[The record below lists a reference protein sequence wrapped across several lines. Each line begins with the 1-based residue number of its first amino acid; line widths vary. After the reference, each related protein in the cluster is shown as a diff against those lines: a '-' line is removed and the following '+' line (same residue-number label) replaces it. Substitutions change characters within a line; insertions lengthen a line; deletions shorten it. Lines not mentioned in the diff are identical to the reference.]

1 MKRILSIL
9 LIVAFLITTL
19 SGCFSSSKSNAD
31 TISHNLPNVKTEML
45 SVDYWL
51 ESLKKGDKVLLS
63 SEEIAEING
72 QIASVAKNY
81 TTDLIS
87 YPSSLTVSQITD
99 MLDTLKIEET
109 SLYTSDGA
117 AFAEGYLES
126 LYQSVNAENLA
137 STTKVSYGVLL
148 RNESLRAL
156 PTFTE
161 AFVDSS
167 DLSNDLFQYGLV
179 NIGEP
184 VVVIYAST
192 EHSWFFVKTAN
203 SYGWVASDA
212 IVFMEKG
219 SWVDYIE
226 NSNFL
231 VVTDA
236 ELKLDHNPYNE
247 NIADITLRMG
257 TRLPL
262 YTMSELG
269 ETALDGQG
277 IAGGYVAKI
286 PTKNMLG
293 YLEFIPMFIPAS
305 DAISIGYLPYT
316 TENILTQA
324 FKLLGRR
331 YCENGLYNGRDN
343 ESFICDIYKTFGF
356 NFPATTDLQAEIPS
370 ENIDVSKLNTEDTI
384 KQIKKL
390 TSGTLL
396 FTDDEALIYVG
407 SEDGL
412 YYVIHPTRSFYF
424 NDERYDANATVLS
437 TLDIVK
443 KNGSQYIDALKTLK
457 VLDVVKE

>member
-1 MKRILSIL
+1 MKRFISIL
-9 LIVAFLITTL
+9 LITAFLITTL
-19 SGCFSSSKSNAD
+19 SGCFGSAKSNAD
-31 TISHNLPNVKTEML
+31 TITYNLPNVKTEML
-45 SVDYWL
+45 SADYWL

-63 SEEIAEING
+63 NEEIAEING
-72 QIASVAKNY
+72 QIASVSKNY

-99 MLDTLKIEET
+99 MLDTMRVEET
-109 SLYTSDGA
+109 ALFTSDGA
-117 AFAEGYLES
+117 AFAEGYFES
-126 LYQSVNAENLA
+126 LYQSVNAESLA

-148 RNESLRAL
+148 RNESLRTY
-156 PTFTE
+156 PTYTE
-161 AFVDSS
+161 AFVDPS

-184 VVVIYAST
+184 VVVIFASA

-226 NSNFL
+226 NTNFL
-231 VVTDA
+231 VVTDP
-236 ELKLDHNPYNE
+236 ELRLDHNPYNE

-269 ETALDGQG
+269 ETVVDGQG

-293 YLEFIPMFIPAS
+293 YLEFIPMYIPAS
-305 DAISIGYLPYT
+305 DAVSIGYLPYT
-316 TENILTQA
+316 TENVLTQA

-331 YCENGLYNGRDN
+331 YGENGLYGGYDN
-343 ESFICDIYKTFGF
+343 DSFICDIYKTFGF
-356 NFPATTDLQAEIPS
+356 NLPQTTALLAEIPS
-370 ENIDVSKLNTEDTI
+370 ENIDVSTLNTEDTV
-384 KQIKKL
+384 KKL
-390 TSGTLL
+390 KKIDAGTLL
-396 FTDDEALIYVG
+396 FTDSEALIYVG

-412 YYVIHPTRSFYF
+412 HYVIHPARSFYY

-443 KNGSQYIDALKTLK
+443 KNGSLYVDALKTLK
-457 VLDVVKE
+457 VLDLIKE